1 MSNCPATPVNKQKE
15 LFTKESEIKTN
26 KQTEI
31 LDLSNSMNEMN
42 NTIEATGNR
51 ADRMEE
57 RISDLQDRDI
67 NNSLEE
73 ERVLRFFFFK

>member
-73 ERVLRFFFFK
+73 ERVLRFFF

>member
-67 NNSLEE
+67 SNSLEE
-73 ERVLRFFFFK
+73 ERVLRFFFK

>member
-57 RISDLQDRDI
+57 RISDL
-67 NNSLEE
+67 
-73 ERVLRFFFFK
+73 